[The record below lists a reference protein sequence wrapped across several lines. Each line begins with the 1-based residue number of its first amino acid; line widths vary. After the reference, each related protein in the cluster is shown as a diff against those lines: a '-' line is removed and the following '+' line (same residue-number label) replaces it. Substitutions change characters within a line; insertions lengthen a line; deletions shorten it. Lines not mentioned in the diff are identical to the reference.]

1 MKIHKAGSQIILL
14 IGLFLILLTLF
25 VNHFYDEKNIYHYIF
40 YGSEIIFYF
49 FTIRFFRVPERI
61 ITKDENTIFCAADGK
76 VVVIKEVYEDEYFND
91 KRLQVSVFMSPLN
104 VHVNWHPIKG
114 ELVYMK
120 HHRGKHYPAFLPKS
134 SKDNEHA
141 STVVKHE
148 NGEEILIRQIAG
160 SMARR
165 IVTHK
170 KSDRQVDQFEELGII
185 KFGSRVD
192 LFLPL
197 SVKIN
202 VALRQ
207 NVKAGNNIIAYFK

>member
-1 MKIHKAGSQIILL
+1 MKIHKAGSQIILF
-14 IGLFLILLTLF
+14 IGLSLILLTIFFSRLF
-25 VNHFYDEKNIYHYIF
+25 PEKSIYHFLF
-40 YGSEIIFYF
+40 YGVEIIFYSLV
-49 FTIRFFRVPERI
+49 IRFFRIPEREI
-61 ITKDENTIFCAADGK
+61 AKDENTIYCAADGK
-76 VVVIKEVYEDEYFND
+76 VVVIEEVFEDEYFND

-141 STVVKHE
+141 STVVKHK

-160 SMARR
+160 SVARR
-165 IVTHK
+165 IVTHAK
-170 KSDRQVDQFEELGII
+170 VGQQVDQFEELGII

-192 LFLPL
+192 LFLPIG
-197 SVKIN
+197 VKIN
-202 VALRQ
+202 VALKQ
-207 NVKAGNNIIAYFK
+207 TVKAGNNIIAYFQ